1 MCLSVTP
8 KQQKDLWRQAMT
20 VFFRCLLLL
29 VCCAL
34 RIIRSQYGYLK
45 QENTD
50 IVGGAGTEKKKL
62 FVELKRTLYA
72 ARQWYFDT
80 DLILLN
86 LLNLVS
92 SPLSRVDTHKV
103 SHTKRIEMLHK
114 ASQH

>member
-1 MCLSVTP
+1 
-8 KQQKDLWRQAMT
+8 MT

-29 VCCAL
+29 VCRAL
-34 RIIRSQYGYLK
+34 RIMKLRSKYGYLK

-80 DLILLN
+80 DFILLN

>member
-1 MCLSVTP
+1 METGYDSVFSLSAFACIM
-8 KQQKDLWRQAMT
+8 KL
-20 VFFRCLLLL
+20 
-29 VCCAL
+29 
-34 RIIRSQYGYLK
+34 RSQYGYLK

-72 ARQWYFDT
+72 ARQWYLDT